1 MHRSRSSANASRLV
15 ATTSAIVATAFA
27 AAGCVP
33 PAELYSAKASAAEA
47 QARSAIAGE
56 QSLNAASIPVNTV
69 TVVPLTVLSSDTAHA
84 SLGHGL
90 AALLAADLGSSA
102 RLTVVERLRLDAVLR
117 ELQLGQSGRVDT
129 ATAPRVGRLLGARQI
144 VLGTVDLRS
153 AGALRLDS
161 RVADAVSGAL
171 TPPLTGNA
179 TLNQLLDAEK
189 DLAQRLLGVLG
200 ITLTPAER
208 RKFEQRPTRSLN
220 AFLAFSRGVRSEASR
235 DFAGALTHYST
246 ALRLDPGFAAAG
258 QRLGAIQG
266 SPVSMSGGA
275 TGIER
280 AAAISNELVNRA
292 APLVI
297 GTGADAAI
305 VSRQQLVTLTIIIRT
320 P

>member
-1 MHRSRSSANASRLV
+1 M
-15 ATTSAIVATAFA
+15 ATALA
-27 AAGCVP
+27 ASACVP
-33 PAELYSAKASAAEA
+33 PVELYSAKADAAEA
-47 QARSAIAGE
+47 QARVAIAEE
-56 QSLNAASIPVNTV
+56 QRLNAASIPVNTV

-90 AALLAADLGSSA
+90 AALLAVDLGSSA

-117 ELQLGQSGRVDT
+117 ELQLGQSGLVDT
-129 ATAPRVGRLLGARQI
+129 TTAPRIGRLLGARQI
-144 VLGTVDLRS
+144 VLGSVDLRS
-153 AGALRLDS
+153 AGSLRLAS
-161 RVADAVSGAL
+161 RVADAVDGAL
-171 TPPLTGNA
+171 TPPLAANA
-179 TLNQLLDAEK
+179 TLNQLLEAEK

-208 RKFEQRPTRSLN
+208 RRFEQRPTRNLN
-220 AFLAFSRGVRSEASR
+220 AFLAFSRGARAEASR
-235 DFAGALTHYST
+235 DFVGALSHYST
-246 ALRLDPGFAAAG
+246 ALRLDPRFAAAR

-266 SPVSMSGGA
+266 SAVSMSGGA

-280 AAAISNELVNRA
+280 AAALSNELVNRS

-297 GTGADAAI
+297 GTGADASI